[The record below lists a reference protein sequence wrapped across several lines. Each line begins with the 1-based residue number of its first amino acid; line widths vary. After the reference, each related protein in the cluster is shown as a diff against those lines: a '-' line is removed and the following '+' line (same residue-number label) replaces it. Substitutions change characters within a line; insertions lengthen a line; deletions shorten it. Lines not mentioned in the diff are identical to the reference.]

1 MVLYESLLK
10 SKREKTIFK
19 YTYSQIKQQMTTGMK
34 QDPIELFHVSRIGF
48 EHRKVV
54 CPESVCLIQPK
65 DKM

>member
-1 MVLYESLLK
+1 
-10 SKREKTIFK
+10 
-19 YTYSQIKQQMTTGMK
+19 MTTGMK

-65 DKM
+65 DKMWAEVTEKR